1 MGKRGRSLVGCLV
14 VLTLVSC
21 TVPMPWRQR
30 YLAAGRGHLT
40 QDEVSQTLGPPDRI
54 YQRADG
60 GTIWR
65 YRYTGSV
72 ISGTESGVVGT
83 STCAEYILQFC
94 SDRILRQ
101 SRRQRC

>member
-1 MGKRGRSLVGCLV
+1 MCKRGRSLVSWLV

-21 TVPMPWRQR
+21 TPPPPWRQM
-30 YLAAGRGHLT
+30 YLAEGRGHLT
-40 QDEVSQTLGPPDRI
+40 QDEVSQTLGPPDSV
-54 YQRADG
+54 YQRDDG

-72 ISGTESGVVGT
+72 VSGTESGVVGT
-83 STCAEYILQFC
+83 STCAEYILHFS

-101 SRRQRC
+101 SRRQSC